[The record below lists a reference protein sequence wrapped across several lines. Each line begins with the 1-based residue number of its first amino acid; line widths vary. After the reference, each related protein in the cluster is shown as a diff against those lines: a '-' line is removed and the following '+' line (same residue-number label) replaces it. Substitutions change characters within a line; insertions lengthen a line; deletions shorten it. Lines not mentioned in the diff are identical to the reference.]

1 MIDLNDALATSGGV
15 TLKPETIG
23 ETLGGI
29 IVAAEVRQATDF
41 TTGKPDF
48 WDDGKPKNQIVVTVK
63 TGAKTDDGDDEQ
75 GNVYIKTWG
84 EQKQALVSAIK
95 ATGLGDANAALAP
108 GNDFRITYRGEKPN
122 QNPRFNAVKLYEYT
136 ITPRADIG
144 GVLDGGVLDDTPAQ
158 APTPA
163 QAQAAA
169 PEPANSPVDTAR
181 KLIAAGLDDQTIATT
196 TSLDPAVIAALRAN

>member
-1 MIDLNDALATSGGV
+1 MIDLNDALATNGGA
-15 TLKPETIG
+15 TLKPDTIG

-29 IVAAEVRQATDF
+29 IVATEVRQTTDF

-63 TGAKTDDGDDEQ
+63 TGEKTDDGDDEQ
-75 GNVYIKTWG
+75 CNVYIKTWG
-84 EQKQALVSAIK
+84 DQKQALVKAIK

-122 QNPRFNAVKLYEYT
+122 DNPRFNAIKLYEYT
-136 ITPRADIG
+136 ITPRADLG
-144 GVLDGGVLDDTPAQ
+144 GALDDTPAQ

-169 PEPANSPVDTAR
+169 PETAGGPVDTAR
-181 KLIAAGLDDQTIATT
+181 KLITAGLDDQTIATT
-196 TSLDPAVIAALRAN
+196 TGLDPAVIAALRAN